1 MSSLPEVPGFLKS
14 IKPYIKIS
22 SDHEKRDPVVAYWC
36 VLYALQTGLKMD
48 AKPKDSFTFLTRLM
62 DWLET
67 AKRQQAGNEAVS
79 SEVVAQAHM
88 ENYALKLF
96 LWADSE
102 DRAGNFSKNLI
113 KTFYTAGLLFDV
125 LTVFG
130 EVSEEA
136 KEECSTMR
144 NQYDVSSCDGRL
156 LTIASTPSGKPPT
169 STTVS
174 TRASL
179 LSLVLLV
186 ERKTQIWSYY
196 LMFIKASVITFVV
209 YQISKLARSLYNDRL
224 VNKRYWMVEWCAEFG
239 TQPPT
244 TMHQPEERFDQP
256 STSISTPPYYNPTP
270 PAPNPALTPQ
280 APPPSY
286 YTDDLA
292 PQTPADSKCL
302 ALNGAELT
310 PADLQLGQ
318 KLCKWAGSALTYDD
332 IPTAVDN
339 LQKVLALLTTG
350 QKP

>member
-130 EVSEEA
+130 EVSEEIAHHRKYA
-136 KEECSTMR
+136 KWKATYINNCLNQGITPVPGPTGGEEDT
-144 NQYDVSSCDGRL
+144 
-156 LTIASTPSGKPPT
+156 
-169 STTVS
+169 
-174 TRASL
+174 
-179 LSLVLLV
+179 
-186 ERKTQIWSYY
+186 
-196 LMFIKASVITFVV
+196 
-209 YQISKLARSLYNDRL
+209 
-224 VNKRYWMVEWCAEFG
+224 EFG